1 MHRDRI
7 HAIAA
12 RTEEIQTNS
21 AEYLWICRGI
31 KPPLLADR
39 PVATRNSRSP
49 ASTEAD
55 TTVSPSIDLE
65 QLELQRR
72 LLSGSAHLKRKGR

>member
-1 MHRDRI
+1 MDKERI

-31 KPPLLADR
+31 KPPLLSDKPPAQLR
-39 PVATRNSRSP
+39 P
-49 ASTEAD
+49 
-55 TTVSPSIDLE
+55 
-65 QLELQRR
+65 
-72 LLSGSAHLKRKGR
+72 LSGAVPGERRK